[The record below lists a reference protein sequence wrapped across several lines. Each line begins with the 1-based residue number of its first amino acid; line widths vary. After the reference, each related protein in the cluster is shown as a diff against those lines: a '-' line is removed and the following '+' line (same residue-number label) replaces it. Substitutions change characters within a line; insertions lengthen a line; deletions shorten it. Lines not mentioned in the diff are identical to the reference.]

1 MYRKSDLTKAYYK
14 TGEVASFLG
23 ITPRAVQLKDMRGE
37 LPFEHTDTGRRILSR
52 DSLLA
57 YLDKCNMLYDDEEA
71 GRRDLV
77 YARVSSQDQK
87 SHGDLDRQALFLVEH
102 EGRDMRNPL
111 ILEECGSGM
120 DARRPKLQQ
129 LIKMVMRNEIRN
141 VYVTHEDRLARF
153 GFEYLETAFAEHG
166 TNIIAVRDESQ
177 DKAVQEELVEDM
189 MSLIA
194 SFSGKLY
201 GLRSRRDR
209 KGDGQ

>member
-77 YARVSSQDQK
+77 YARVSSQDQE

-141 VYVTHEDRLARF
+141 VYVTHRDRLARF

>member
-1 MYRKSDLTKAYYK
+1 MYKKSDLTKAYYK

-77 YARVSSQDQK
+77 YARVSSQDQE

-166 TNIIAVRDESQ
+166 TNIIAVRDGNQ

>member
-1 MYRKSDLTKAYYK
+1 MYKKSDLTKAYYK

-102 EGRDMRNPL
+102 EGKDMRNPL

-141 VYVTHEDRLARF
+141 VYVTHRDRLARF

-166 TNIIAVRDESQ
+166 TNIIAVRDGNQ
-177 DKAVQEELVEDM
+177 DEAEQEELVEDM
-189 MSLIA
+189 MSLMA

>member
-102 EGRDMRNPL
+102 EGKDMRNPL

>member
-1 MYRKSDLTKAYYK
+1 MYKKSDLTKAYYK

-77 YARVSSQDQK
+77 YARVRSQDQE

-102 EGRDMRNPL
+102 EGKDMRNPL

-141 VYVTHEDRLARF
+141 VYVTHRDRLARF

-166 TNIIAVRDESQ
+166 TNIIAVRDGNQ
-177 DKAVQEELVEDM
+177 DETEQEELVEDM
-189 MSLIA
+189 MSLMA

>member
-1 MYRKSDLTKAYYK
+1 MYKRSDLTKAYYK

-52 DSLLA
+52 DNLLA

-71 GRRDLV
+71 ERRDLV

-87 SHGDLDRQALFLVEH
+87 SHGDLDRQALFLIEH
-102 EGRDMRNPL
+102 EGKDMRNPL

-120 DARRPKLQQ
+120 NAKRPKLQQ

-141 VYVTHEDRLARF
+141 VYVTDKDRLTRF
-153 GFEYLETAFAEHG
+153 GFEYLEAAFAEHG
-166 TNIIAVRDESQ
+166 TNIIGVRDENQ
-177 DKAVQEELVEDM
+177 DKTVQEELVEDM

-201 GLRSRRDR
+201 GLRSRRNR

>member
-1 MYRKSDLTKAYYK
+1 MASCRSNTLTPA
-14 TGEVASFLG
+14 GASSH
-23 ITPRAVQLKDMRGE
+23 E
-37 LPFEHTDTGRRILSR
+37 TGRRILSR

-71 GRRDLV
+71 ERRDLV
-77 YARVSSQDQK
+77 YARVSSQDQE
-87 SHGDLDRQALFLVEH
+87 SHGDLDRQALFLIEH
-102 EGRDMRNPL
+102 EGKDMRNPL

-141 VYVTHEDRLARF
+141 VYVTHRDRLTRF

-166 TNIIAVRDESQ
+166 TNIIAVRDGNQ
-177 DKAVQEELVEDM
+177 DETEQEELVEDM
-189 MSLIA
+189 MSLMA

-201 GLRSRRDR
+201 GLRSRRNR
-209 KGDGQ
+209 KGDGR

>member
-102 EGRDMRNPL
+102 EGKDMRNPL

-141 VYVTHEDRLARF
+141 VYVTHRDRLARF

>member
-1 MYRKSDLTKAYYK
+1 MYKKSDLTKAYYK

-23 ITPRAVQLKDMRGE
+23 ITPRAVQLKDMRG
-37 LPFEHTDTGRRILSR
+37 GRRILSR

>member
-1 MYRKSDLTKAYYK
+1 MYKKSDLTKAYYK

-77 YARVSSQDQK
+77 YARVSSQDQE
-87 SHGDLDRQALFLVEH
+87 SHGDLDRQALFLIEH
-102 EGRDMRNPL
+102 EGKDMRNPL

-120 DARRPKLQQ
+120 DAKRPKLQQ

-141 VYVTHEDRLARF
+141 VYVTCKDRITRF

-177 DKAVQEELVEDM
+177 DETVQEELVEDM
-189 MSLIA
+189 MSLMA